1 MWTDITRKRYGRAD
15 LLLPSGMTDAE
26 WEILEPLLPPRSKL
40 GLLPVSDYGQI
51 VVAIGRRIV
60 AAV

>member
-1 MWTDITRKRYGRAD
+1 MWTDITRKRYGRAG
-15 LLLPSGMTDAE
+15 LLLPSDMTDAE
-26 WEILEPLLPPRSKL
+26 WEILEPLLPPRSNL

-51 VVAIGRRIV
+51 VVAIGRRFV